1 MYCKF
6 DLDQRSL
13 VRALD
18 DQTVKSYKLAFP
30 DKYPIKID
38 FYRSGVPYS
47 VSGRLKATL
56 KPINQQSS
64 SAALALMDV
73 AASGVFAEGVLNL
86 ATTQTRDFVKTFGE
100 RPAALEI
107 LVTDQDAREIASWTI
122 NCEVSR
128 RYTAT
133 DDLVESIP
141 DYKASQQEAEQG
153 TANDRWM
160 TPLRVKQAVAFL
172 LNQFGIEIV

>member
-38 FYRSGVPYS
+38 FYRSGEAYS

-56 KPINQQSS
+56 KPINQQGTG
-64 SAALALMDV
+64 ALALMDV
-73 AASGVFAEGVLNL
+73 AASGTSAEGVLNL

-107 LVTDQDAREIASWTI
+107 LVTDQNSREIASLTI

-133 DDLVESIP
+133 DDLVENIP
-141 DYKASQQEAEQG
+141 DYKATQQEAEQG
-153 TANDRWM
+153 TSNFKWM
-160 TPLRVKQAVAFL
+160 TPLRVKQAVVFF